1 MASVKRKAVT
11 EDRPSKKAKSA
22 EVKDEKKPKESREKK
37 GQKSREDEAGE
48 KRPTANS
55 ILQQEDRAFPRGGGS
70 ILTPLEHKQ
79 IKAQAERD
87 VLLEQEQEEGEAAA
101 ADKDEPA
108 LFTEGATAGKKK
120 KRKDGRK
127 GFGDIKVE
135 GSGVKIQ
142 GLSYKSLVVGSTVL
156 GRVTA
161 ITGQDVALALPNNL
175 TGYAPIVA
183 VSDSLSKRIQ
193 RLLDEDSK
201 QQDSDADQEDVDLK
215 TLFFIGQWVRAVVTS
230 TGTDPTEKG
239 GKSKRHIELSLDPG
253 HVNGGL
259 SEDNFVPNST
269 IQASVRSVEDHG
281 IIMDLG
287 LPDASV
293 RGFISKKDLGAA
305 YNLTQLEEGQVMLC
319 LVTGKGSNGKVLKL
333 CPDPNKFSV
342 TIPGNVKLPIVSE
355 APTVDAFQ
363 PGTAVEILVTES
375 GSRGLVGKVMGMLD
389 VTADVIHSKAFD
401 EEDMIKKYKIGSK
414 TKARIIYGLPQD
426 DGARRVGIS
435 ILDHALT
442 FIPPP
447 VKLAEN
453 STAKNKTQS
462 AELNQILALSAIVEN
477 AKVTRVSA
485 DRGIYLALPGTSTK
499 DQPLV
504 AFAHISQISDNR
516 IDSISASGPYKV
528 DSVHR
533 ARIISYNPIDNIYY
547 VSMKKSILE
556 QTFLRLEDLTIGEVV
571 KGTVTKLILGG
582 PKGVGGVLIK
592 LSDSITGLVPE
603 MHLSDAHLSHPERK
617 FREGLSIKAR
627 ILSVNI
633 DKRQVRLTLKKTLVE
648 ADGAAPVWTSYNDLK
663 PGMESQGTIINL
675 LSNGAAVQ
683 FYGEIR
689 AWLPVAEMSDTFIE
703 APDKHFRLGQT
714 VTVKIVSVN
723 PETREMKVTCKDSAD
738 FSSEQQQAWDAT
750 AGGAVVNGTVT
761 SKTADSVLVDL
772 DNDLK
777 GVVRIGHL
785 VDGSAAKGE
794 SALKRIRV
802 GQTLTNLVVLDTLDR
817 SQVVLL
823 SNKPGFLA
831 DAQAGILIRSFDDAQ
846 EGRKVH
852 GFVRNITPD
861 AVYVEFASGTVGLL
875 PKSHIA
881 SELVAETDF
890 GMRKDQTLNL
900 WVSGR
905 DNLRQQFLLSMR
917 AVSAATTKA
926 VKSTKIAETHS
937 AGNPTDTS
945 VTTVADFSLGKV
957 TKACV
962 VSVKATQ
969 VNVRLADNVQGRIDV
984 SEVFDS
990 WEEISNKAVPL
1001 SKFKQGDLID
1011 VKILGIH
1018 DARNHRFLP
1027 ISHRQGKVPVFEL
1040 SAKRTR
1046 IETGDESLLSFDTV
1060 KQGQSC
1066 LAFLNNHA
1074 ENCVWVNLSPNV
1086 RGRVALMDLSDDVGQ
1101 LQNVEN
1107 RFRTGCALRVKV
1119 KAIDIAANKLDLSAR
1134 QIDGSSGPLKLKDLT
1149 PGMVL
1154 PARVTKVSERS
1165 VLVEISNNLAGPVS
1179 LVELSDDYD
1188 QASTSQYSKNDIVRV
1203 CVLGVDLPNKRA
1215 FLSLRPSKVL
1225 SSSLPVKDPQITD
1238 VSQLKAGDIV
1248 RGFVKQVAEKG
1259 VFVALGARA
1268 DALVRISDLSDQYIK
1283 DWQSIFEIDQLV
1295 KGRVLSVD
1303 TVSKQV
1309 QLSLKKSH
1317 VDKNYTPPLS
1327 INDLAAGMIVTGKV
1341 RKVEDFGAFIDIDNT
1356 MPRLSGLCHRS
1367 EVAAKPVEDVR
1378 TLYSAGDVVKAKLL
1392 DVNVDKRK
1400 ISLGLKASYFTN
1412 VEEEDDQSEDSD
1424 VEMEDG
1430 GVDVD
1435 EEDSVQESD
1444 ADGGVDLEN
1453 VQDMEDS
1460 EDDADTMD
1468 IEAEPVSKRSGGLR
1482 TGGFDWTGDSIHAN
1496 DNGAVSE
1503 SEHEA
1508 SSSKKRKRNKPAIKV
1523 DMTGSLDQD
1532 GPKSVSDFERQ
1543 LLGQPN
1549 NSDLWIRYMSFQVQ
1563 LGEIQK
1569 ARDIAERALRTI
1581 HIREGEEKLNIWL
1594 AWLRL
1599 EVNYSDDD
1607 QVDEI
1612 FKQACQVQ
1620 DTLEIHEKMAS
1631 IYIDHGKNDKAEQ
1644 VFEKMVGNKAFRA
1657 SPDVWMNYATFL
1669 MRTVNE
1675 PVKARALLAKA
1686 LQSVASREHR
1696 QLTANFAGLEF
1707 RSENGDAERGR
1718 TIFEGLT
1725 DEWPKWT
1732 SGWDMWLN
1740 IEKSRI
1746 ASAQGAEA
1754 KKEAV
1759 EKTRALFGRIAT
1771 QKMKNR
1777 RAKMIFKQW
1786 LAFEEQEGNEKHIA
1800 TVKQVAEDYVEK
1812 LKTRGGDEEL

>member
-11 EDRPSKKAKSA
+11 DERPSKKAKPA
-22 EVKDEKKPKESREKK
+22 EVKDEKKPTEGKERK
-37 GQKSREDEAGE
+37 GRKPQEDDAGE
-48 KRPTANS
+48 KRPPAKS

-70 ILTPLEHKQ
+70 VLTPLEHKQ

-87 VLLEQEQEEGEAAA
+87 VLLEQEQEDGEAAEA
-101 ADKDEPA
+101 GQDEPE
-108 LFTEGATAGKKK
+108 LFKEGAAAGKKK

-127 GFGDIKVE
+127 SFGDVKVE

-161 ITGQDVALALPNNL
+161 ITARDVALALPNNL
-175 TGYAPIVA
+175 TGFAPIIA
-183 VSDSLSKRIQ
+183 VSDSLTARIQ
-193 RLLDEDSK
+193 KLLDEDDK
-201 QQDSDADQEDVDLK
+201 QQDSDDEAEDVDLK
-215 TLFFIGQWVRAVVTS
+215 KLFFIGQWVRAIVTS

-259 SEDNFVPNST
+259 SEENFVTNST
-269 IQASVRSVEDHG
+269 IQAAVRTVEDHG

-293 RGFISKKDLGAA
+293 RGFISKKDLGSA
-305 YNLTQLEEGQVMLC
+305 YNITQLEAGQVMLC

-333 CPDPNKFSV
+333 SPDPNKFSV
-342 TIPGNVKLPIVSE
+342 TTPGNVKLPVVSD

-375 GSRGLVGKVMGMLD
+375 GSRGVVGKVMGMLD
-389 VTADVIHSKAFD
+389 VTADVTHSEAFD
-401 EEDMIKKYKIGSK
+401 EEDMVKKYKIGSK
-414 TKARIIYGLPQD
+414 TKARIIYVLPLD

-442 FIPPP
+442 LIPPP
-447 VKLAEN
+447 SKLAEN
-453 STAKNKTQS
+453 STSKIKTQS
-462 AELNQILALSAIVEN
+462 AELDQHFALSAIVN
-477 AKVTRVSA
+477 DAKVTRVSA
-485 DRGIYLALPGTSTK
+485 DRGIYLNLPGKSSK
-499 DQPLV
+499 DQSPV
-504 AFAHISQISDNR
+504 AFAHISQISDSR
-516 IDSISASGPYKV
+516 IDSISTSGPYKI
-528 DSVHR
+528 DSAHK

-547 VSMKKSILE
+547 VSLKQSILG
-556 QTFLRLEDLTIGEVV
+556 QTFLRLEDLTVGEVV
-571 KGTVTKLILGG
+571 KGTVAKLILGG
-582 PKGVGGVLIK
+582 TKGLTGILVK
-592 LSDSITGLVPE
+592 LSDSISGLVPE
-603 MHLSDAHLSHPERK
+603 MHFSDAQLSHPERK
-617 FREGLSIKAR
+617 FREGLTVKAR
-627 ILSVNI
+627 VLSVDV

-648 ADGAAPVWTSYNDLK
+648 AEGAISVWSSYTDLK
-663 PGMESQGTIINL
+663 PGMEGRGTIINL

-683 FYGEIR
+683 FYGEVR
-689 AWLPVAEMSDTFIE
+689 AWLPVAEMSETFIE
-703 APDKHFRLGQT
+703 APEKHFRLGQT
-714 VTVKIVSVN
+714 VNVKIVSVS
-723 PETREMKVTCKDSAD
+723 PATREMKVTCKDSGD
-738 FSSEQQQAWDAT
+738 FTSEQQQAWDET
-750 AGGAVVNGTVT
+750 TGGAIVTGVVT
-761 SKTADSVLVDL
+761 SKTADSVLLDL
-772 DNDLK
+772 NNGLK
-777 GVVRIGHL
+777 GVITIGHL
-785 VDGSAAKGE
+785 VDGSAAKEE

-817 SQVVLL
+817 SQTVLL
-823 SNKPGFLA
+823 SNKPGLLM
-831 DAQAGILIRSFDDAQ
+831 DAQAGTLIRSFEDAQ

-852 GFVRNITPD
+852 GFVRNITAD

-875 PKSHIA
+875 PKSQVS
-881 SELVAETDF
+881 SELVAKPDF
-890 GMRKDQTLNL
+890 GLRKDQTLNL

-905 DNLRQQFLLSMR
+905 DNLRQRFLLSMR
-917 AVSAATTKA
+917 EVSLTAQPAKTTKA
-926 VKSTKIAETHS
+926 VVSQS
-937 AGNPTDTS
+937 AGNPADASVTS
-945 VTTVADFSLGKV
+945 VADYSLGKV
-957 TKACV
+957 TKARV

-984 SEVFDS
+984 SEAFDS
-990 WEEISNKAVPL
+990 WEEIANKAVPL
-1001 SKFKQGDLID
+1001 SKFKPGDLID

-1027 ISHRQGKVPVFEL
+1027 ISHREGKVPVFEL
-1040 SAKRTR
+1040 SAKKAR
-1046 IETGDESLLSFDTV
+1046 IQSGDESLLSFDTV
-1060 KQGQSC
+1060 KQGSSC

-1119 KAIDIAANKLDLSAR
+1119 KAVDIATNRLDLSAR
-1134 QIDGSSGPLKLKDLT
+1134 QIEGSAGPLKLKDLS

-1154 PARVTKVSERS
+1154 PARITKVSERS
-1165 VLVEISNNLAGPVS
+1165 VLVEISDNLAGPVP
-1179 LVELSDDYD
+1179 LVELSDDFE
-1188 QASTSQYSKNDIVRV
+1188 QANTSQYNKNDIVRV

-1225 SSSLPVKDPQITD
+1225 SSSLPVKDAQITD

-1248 RGFVKQVAEKG
+1248 RGFVKQVADKG

-1303 TVSKQV
+1303 TASKQV

-1317 VDKNYTPPLS
+1317 VDKNYTPPLG
-1327 INDLAAGMIVTGKV
+1327 IDDLKAGMIVTGRV
-1341 RKVEDFGAFIDIDNT
+1341 RKVEDFGAFVDIDNT

-1367 EVAAKPVEDVR
+1367 EVAAKRVEDVR
-1378 TLYSAGDVVKAKLL
+1378 SLYSAGDVVKAKVL
-1392 DVNVDKRK
+1392 DVNVEKRK

-1412 VEEEDDQSEDSD
+1412 FEEPDDHSEDSD
-1424 VEMEDG
+1424 IEMDDG

-1435 EEDSVQESD
+1435 AEEDDIKSD

-1460 EDDADTMD
+1460 EDDYGDAMHVDP
-1468 IEAEPVSKRSGGLR
+1468 EPVSKAAGGLK
-1482 TGGFDWTGDSIHAN
+1482 TSGFDWTGGSPTAN
-1496 DNGAVSE
+1496 DNGAVSD
-1503 SEHEA
+1503 SEHEDI
-1508 SSSKKRKRNKPAIKV
+1508 SSKKRKRNKSVIKV
-1523 DMTGSLDQD
+1523 DMTGSLDED

-1563 LGEIQK
+1563 LGEVQK

-1581 HIREGEEKLNIWL
+1581 HIREGEEKLSMWL

-1599 EVNYSDDD
+1599 EVNYSDDE
-1607 QVDEI
+1607 QVDEV

-1620 DTLEIHEKMAS
+1620 DSLEMHEKMVS
-1631 IYIDHGKNDKAEQ
+1631 IYIDHGKNDKAEA

-1657 SPDVWMNYATFL
+1657 SPDLWMNYATFL
-1669 MRTVNE
+1669 MRTMDA
-1675 PVKARALLAKA
+1675 PARARGLLSKA
-1686 LQSVASREHR
+1686 LQSVPSREHR

-1707 RSENGDAERGR
+1707 RSDNGDAERGR

-1746 ASAQGAEA
+1746 ASAQGEEA
-1754 KKEAV
+1754 KKEAR
-1759 EKTRALFGRIAT
+1759 EKTRVLFERIAA
-1771 QKMKNR
+1771 QKMKKR
-1777 RAKMIFKQW
+1777 RAKMVFKQW
-1786 LAFEEQEGNEKHIA
+1786 LEFEEQEGTEKHVSA
-1800 TVKQVAEDYVEK
+1800 VKQAAEEYVQK
-1812 LKTRGGDEEL
+1812 LQARGGDEDL